1 MRLETISILLTLVLN
16 MGVALAAPTAD
27 VYPPKP
33 LETQTDE
40 SFSRRYQ
47 KGGPTAYYQ
56 SAFDF
61 SAAFL
66 SGKLEHDKD
75 SATASAFRLAKNN
88 YNLDYSSQHFGIDIF
103 GNNMIGWNVGYRKIL
118 LPEEWYEPFWSYEL
132 ATIYTPRDG
141 LGNFINLKRYFF
153 AVGAGLDDIFGWR
166 RRFHAEIQMRVGQA
180 GTHLYGALTY
190 SHPIEF

>member
-1 MRLETISILLTLVLN
+1 MRLEIIFILLTLVLK
-16 MGVALAAPTAD
+16 MGVATAAPTAE

-33 LETQTDE
+33 LETETEE

-47 KGGPTAYYQ
+47 KGGPTAYYR

-66 SGKLEHDKD
+66 SGKLEHDKENE
-75 SATASAFRLAKNN
+75 TAGAVRFSKTN
-88 YNLDYSSQHFGIDIF
+88 YNLNYSSQHFGIDLF
-103 GNNMIGWNVGYRKIL
+103 GNNMLGWNIGYRKIL

-141 LGNFINLKRYFF
+141 LGNLINLKRYFF
-153 AVGAGLDDIFGWR
+153 AIGAGFDDIFGLR
-166 RRFHAEIQMRVGQA
+166 RRLHAEIQLRVGQA
-180 GTHLYGALTY
+180 GTHGFASLTY